1 MSSAIPDRSR
11 FVLPAEHPLFRVRP
25 LALGAGAVGLA
36 VSVAGALID
45 TTQFFQSYLFG
56 FLFWF
61 GIAMGSLAL
70 LMIYHV
76 TGGAWGAVIRRSLE
90 SAVRTIPVLAVL
102 FVPVILGVR
111 SLYEWADAAK
121 VAHDPLLQHKSVYL
135 NVPFFIGRALL
146 YFVVWTLLATFLW
159 RWSEAQENGESRAI
173 GWLEN
178 LSRGG
183 LVALGLTFTF
193 AAVDWAMSL
202 EPHWYS
208 TLYGVLVMG
217 GCLLSAMAFM
227 IQVTALLAD
236 KGPLSGVV
244 QPMQF
249 HDLGKLMFAFV
260 MLWAYFSLSQLLI
273 IWSGNLPEETPWY
286 LKRMSGG
293 WQYLGLCLILFHFAL
308 PFVILLSRDI
318 KRNAR
323 LVAGVALF
331 ILCVRVLEVYWLI
344 TPAFSPHH
352 ARVHW
357 LDVTAWLGVGGVW
370 LWAFTGGLR
379 DRPLVVWNDPSLPAT
394 GGHA

>member
-1 MSSAIPDRSR
+1 MSSSVPDRSR
-11 FVLPAEHPLFRVRP
+11 FVLPADHPLLRVRP
-25 LALGAGAVGLA
+25 IALGVGALGFA
-36 VSVAGALID
+36 VSLAGALVNA
-45 TTQFFQSYLFG
+45 TQFFQSYLFG

-61 GIAMGSLAL
+61 GIAIGSLAL

-76 TGGAWGAVIRRSLE
+76 TGGAWGSVIRRSLE
-90 SAVRTIPVLAVL
+90 SAVRTLPVLAVL
-102 FVPVILGVR
+102 FIPIVLGVH
-111 SLYEWADAAK
+111 SLYEWADADK
-121 VAHDPLLQHKSVYL
+121 VAHDPLLQHKSLYL
-135 NVPFFIGRALL
+135 NVPFFVGRAVA
-146 YFVVWTLLATFLW
+146 YFVVWSVFATFLW
-159 RWSEAQENGESRAI
+159 RWSDAQENGEERAI

-208 TLYGVLVMG
+208 TLYGVLLFG

-227 IQVTALLAD
+227 IQITALLANN
-236 KGPLSGVV
+236 GPLAGVV

-260 MLWAYFSLSQLLI
+260 MLWAYFSFSQLLI

-293 WQYLGLCLILFHFAL
+293 WQYVGLCLIVLNFLL

-323 LVAGVALF
+323 LVASVALF
-331 ILCVRVLEVYWLI
+331 ILCVRVIEVYWLI
-344 TPAFSPHH
+344 TPAFSPSQ

-357 LDVTAWLGVGGVW
+357 LDLTTWLAVGGVW

-379 DRPLVVWNDPSLPAT
+379 GRPLMVWNDPSFPAA

>member
-1 MSSAIPDRSR
+1 MTDRMPDRSKYI
-11 FVLPAEHPLFRVRP
+11 LPADHPLARVRP
-25 LALGAGAVGLA
+25 AALGVGAVALA
-36 VSVAGALID
+36 ISLAGALID
-45 TTQFFQSYLFG
+45 RQQFFQSYLFG

-61 GIAMGSLAL
+61 GIAIGSLAL

-76 TGGAWGAVIRRSLE
+76 TGGAWGSVIRRSLE
-90 SAVRTIPVLAVL
+90 SAVRTFPLLAVL
-102 FVPVILGVR
+102 FVPIVLGAHT
-111 SLYEWADAAK
+111 LYEWADAAK

-135 NVPFFIGRALL
+135 NVPFFIGRAVL

-159 RWSEAQENGESRAI
+159 RWSDAQENGEERAI

-227 IQVTALLAD
+227 IQIVALLAT

-273 IWSGNLPEETPWY
+273 MWSGNLPEEIPWY

-293 WQYLGLCLILFHFAL
+293 WQYVGASLIVFHFAL
-308 PFVILLSRDI
+308 PFVILLSRDV

-323 LVAGVALF
+323 LVAKVALF
-331 ILCVRVLEVYWLI
+331 ILCVRAIEVYWLL

-352 ARVHW
+352 FRFHW
-357 LDVTAWLGVGGVW
+357 LYVSTWLGVGGVW

-379 DRPLVVWNDPSLPAT
+379 NRPLIVWNDPSFPTA

>member
-1 MSSAIPDRSR
+1 MDDRSR
-11 FVLPAEHPLFRVRP
+11 LMLPADHPLFRVRP
-25 LALGAGAVGLA
+25 LALGAGAIGLA
-36 VSVAGALID
+36 VSLAGALID

-76 TGGAWGAVIRRSLE
+76 TGGAWGSVIRRSLE

-102 FVPVILGVR
+102 FIPVVVGLQ

-135 NVPFFIGRALL
+135 NVPFFIGRAVL
-146 YFVVWTLLATFLW
+146 YFVVWTLLAVFLS
-159 RWSEAQENGESRAI
+159 RWSEAQENGEPRAI

-227 IQVTALLAD
+227 IQVTALLTNN
-236 KGPLSGVV
+236 GPLSGVV

-293 WQYLGLCLILFHFAL
+293 WEYLGLCLILFHFAL

-323 LVAGVALF
+323 LIATVALF

-379 DRPLVVWNDPSLPAT
+379 GRALIVWNDPSLPAA

>member
-1 MSSAIPDRSR
+1 MTDARFDRNR
-11 FVLPAEHPLFRVRP
+11 FLLPAEHILYRARP
-25 LALGAGAVGLA
+25 LVLAAGVAFLALSLLGALA
-36 VSVAGALID
+36 SP
-45 TTQFFQSYLFG
+45 TQFFRSYLYG

-61 GIAMGSLAL
+61 GIAMGSMAL

-76 TGGAWGAVIRRSLE
+76 TGGGWGAVIRRSLE
-90 SAVRTIPVLAVL
+90 SAVRTVPLLALL
-102 FVPVILGVR
+102 FVPVVLGVPA
-111 SLYEWADAAK
+111 LYEWADAAK

-135 NVPFFIGRALL
+135 NVPFFVARAVF
-146 YFVVWTLLATFLW
+146 YFVVWSVFATFLW
-159 RWSEAQENGESRAI
+159 RWSDAQEGGDEAAI
-173 GWLEN
+173 GRLEN

-183 LVALGLTFTF
+183 LVAVGLTFTF

-208 TLYGVLVMG
+208 TLYGVLLMG

-227 IQVTALLAD
+227 IQVTALLATR
-236 KGPLSGVV
+236 GPLGEVV
-244 QPMQF
+244 KPLQF

-273 IWSGNLPEETPWY
+273 MWSGNLPEETPWY

-293 WQYLGLCLILFHFAL
+293 WQYAGLLLILFHFAL
-308 PFVILLSRDI
+308 PFVLLLSREI

-323 LVAGVALF
+323 TVARVAAF
-331 ILCVRVLEVYWLI
+331 ILCVRAVEVFWLI
-344 TPAFSPHH
+344 QPAFSPERLH
-352 ARVHW
+352 VHW
-357 LDVTAWLGVGGVW
+357 LDVTALLGVGGVW

-379 DRPLVVWNDPSLPAT
+379 NRPLIVWNDPSLPAA

>member
-1 MSSAIPDRSR
+1 MTSPTFDRSR
-11 FVLPAEHPLFRVRP
+11 FVLPADHPLSRLRP
-25 LALGAGAVGLA
+25 LALGVGAIGFAL
-36 VSVAGALID
+36 SLAGALMNKE
-45 TTQFFQSYLFG
+45 QFFHSYLFG

-61 GIAMGSLAL
+61 GIAIGSLAL

-76 TGGAWGAVIRRSLE
+76 TGGGWGAVIRRSLE
-90 SAVRTIPVLAVL
+90 SATRTFPLLGVL
-102 FVPVILGVR
+102 FVPILLGVH
-111 SLYEWADAAK
+111 SIYEWADEAK
-121 VAHDPLLQHKSVYL
+121 VAHDALLQHKSVYL
-135 NVPFFIGRALL
+135 NVPFFVARAVL
-146 YFVVWTLLATFLW
+146 YFLIWTLLGTFLS
-159 RWSEAQENGESRAI
+159 RWSEAQENGETRAI

-183 LVALGLTFTF
+183 LVTLGLTFTF

-227 IQVTALLAD
+227 IQVTALLTLR
-236 KGPLSGVV
+236 GPLSGVV

-293 WQYLGLCLILFHFAL
+293 WQYVGLCLILFHFAL

-323 LVAGVALF
+323 LVASVALF
-331 ILCVRVLEVYWLI
+331 ILCVRAVEVYWLI
-344 TPAFSPHH
+344 TPAFSPGQ
-352 ARVHW
+352 ARLHW
-357 LDVTAWLGVGGVW
+357 LDITAWLAVGGVW
-370 LWAFTGGLR
+370 LWAFTGGLQGR
-379 DRPLVVWNDPSLPAT
+379 ALIVWNDPSLPAA

>member
-1 MSSAIPDRSR
+1 MSSAMDDRSR
-11 FVLPAEHPLFRVRP
+11 FVLSADHPLFRVRP
-25 LALGAGAVGLA
+25 LALGAGAIGVA
-36 VSVAGALID
+36 VSLAGALID

-76 TGGAWGAVIRRSLE
+76 TGGAWGSVIRRSLE
-90 SAVRTIPVLAVL
+90 SAVRTIPLLAVL
-102 FVPVILGVR
+102 FLPVVLGVHA
-111 SLYEWADAAK
+111 LYEWADTSRL
-121 VAHDPLLQHKSVYL
+121 AHDPLLQHKSTYL
-135 NVPFFIGRALL
+135 NVPFFIFRAAL
-146 YFVVWTLLATFLW
+146 YFAVWTLLAIFLS
-159 RWSEAQENGESRAI
+159 RWSEAQENGEPRAI

-183 LVALGLTFTF
+183 LVAVALTLTF
-193 AAVDWAMSL
+193 AAIDWAMSL

-208 TLYGVLVMG
+208 TLYGVLILG

-227 IQVTALLAD
+227 IQVTALLANN
-236 KGPLSGVV
+236 GPLSSVV

-260 MLWAYFSLSQLLI
+260 MLWAYLSLSQLLI

-293 WQYLGLCLILFHFAL
+293 WQYLGLLLILFHFAL

-323 LVAGVALF
+323 LVASVALF

-344 TPAFSPHH
+344 TPAFSPYQ

-379 DRPLVVWNDPSLPAT
+379 GRALVVWNDPSLPAA

>member
-1 MSSAIPDRSR
+1 MDDRSR
-11 FVLPAEHPLFRVRP
+11 LMLPADHPLFRVRP
-25 LALGAGAVGLA
+25 LALGAGAIGLA
-36 VSVAGALID
+36 VSLAGALID

-76 TGGAWGAVIRRSLE
+76 TGGAWGSVIRRSLE

-102 FVPVILGVR
+102 FIPVVVGLQ

-135 NVPFFIGRALL
+135 NVPFFIGRAVL
-146 YFVVWTLLATFLW
+146 YFVVWTLLAVFLS
-159 RWSEAQENGESRAI
+159 RWSEAQENGEPRAI

-227 IQVTALLAD
+227 IQVTALLT
-236 KGPLSGVV
+236 KNGPLSGVV

-293 WQYLGLCLILFHFAL
+293 WEYLGLCLILFHFAL

-323 LVAGVALF
+323 LIATVALF

-379 DRPLVVWNDPSLPAT
+379 GRALIVWNDPSLPAA

>member
-1 MSSAIPDRSR
+1 MSNAIPDRSR
-11 FVLPAEHPLFRVRP
+11 FLLRDDHPLARLRP
-25 LALGAGAVGLA
+25 VALGVGAVGLL

-45 TTQFFQSYLFG
+45 TTQFFHSYLFG

-76 TGGAWGAVIRRSLE
+76 TGGAWGSVIRRSLE
-90 SAVRTIPVLAVL
+90 SAVRTIPLLAVL
-102 FVPVILGVR
+102 FVPVVVGVH

-135 NVPFFIGRALL
+135 NVPFFVGRAVL
-146 YFVVWTLLATFLW
+146 YFVVWTLLANFLS
-159 RWSEAQENGESRAI
+159 RWSEAQENGEPRAI

-227 IQVTALLAD
+227 IKVTALLAD
-236 KGPLSGVV
+236 DGPLSGVV

-293 WQYLGLCLILFHFAL
+293 WQYVGLCLILFHFAL

-318 KRNAR
+318 KRSAR
-323 LVAGVALF
+323 LVSRVALF
-331 ILCVRVLEVYWLI
+331 ILCVRVIEVYWLI
-344 TPAFSPHH
+344 TPAFSPHY

-357 LDVTAWLGVGGVW
+357 LDVTTWLGVGGVW

-379 DRPLVVWNDPSLPAT
+379 GRPLIVWNDPSLPAA
-394 GGHA
+394 GGHS